1 MLNVVDT
8 IRCSNKDIAKM
19 IFKYLCDNVLD
30 NNMKINKE
38 ENNGIIYITIY
49 KNS

>member
-8 IRCSNKDIAKM
+8 IRCANKDIAKI
-19 IFKYLCDNVLD
+19 IFEYLCNNVLD
-30 NNMKINKE
+30 NTMRINEE